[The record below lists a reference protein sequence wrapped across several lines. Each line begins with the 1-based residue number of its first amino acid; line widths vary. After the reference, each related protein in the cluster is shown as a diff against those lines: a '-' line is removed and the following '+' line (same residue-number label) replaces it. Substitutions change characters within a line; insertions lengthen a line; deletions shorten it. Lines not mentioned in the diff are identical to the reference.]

1 MSHEDNMDP
10 SPRHRK
16 LKEVQVTP
24 LTTCLLLYNNTW
36 SLEQHPTG
44 HKYFVFLELINVWHG
59 FIQKYNLIPRK
70 QHIDPSFPLTDSSS
84 KIDTYELIYKTET
97 DLENKLV
104 ITKEDRCG
112 TRDKLGV
119 SVQLLSHV

>member
-1 MSHEDNMDP
+1 M
-10 SPRHRK
+10 
-16 LKEVQVTP
+16 
-24 LTTCLLLYNNTW
+24 
-36 SLEQHPTG
+36 
-44 HKYFVFLELINVWHG
+44 VFLELINVWHG

-112 TRDKLGV
+112 IRDKL
-119 SVQLLSHV
+119 